1 MRGKLKHIQAYI
13 TSLEYNYTGEAFFV
27 KKKDRGFRHV
37 TSTAKLIIRE
47 ALPIQCVEA
56 VFVGAYLT
64 ADMAEAG
71 PPFFQSVDRF
81 PVCFRSSLDGRVY
94 RHIVLAVRS
103 GGKWGSLGLSRRDTL
118 MYKELKYELFSKL
131 LGDFR
136 ESYASSWHRLE
147 QVWVGFPLPHD
158 ISSNVAVKWKVMR
171 ANVGTDPEWSSAAD
185 DLNRFVAC
193 ATSLFESFTTTGK
206 LPDHPLLSNST
217 DTSSSSSN

>member
-1 MRGKLKHIQAYI
+1 MRGKLKHIQSYI

-64 ADMAEAG
+64 ADM
-71 PPFFQSVDRF
+71 VDRF

-103 GGKWGSLGLSRRDTL
+103 GGKWGSLGLSRRDKL
-118 MYKELKYELFSKL
+118 MYKELKYDLFSKL
-131 LGDFR
+131 VGDFR

-158 ISSNVAVKWKVMR
+158 ISSNVAIKWKVMR
-171 ANVGTDPEWSSAAD
+171 ANVGTDPEWSSAAH

-193 ATSLFESFTTTGK
+193 AKSLFESFTTTGK